1 MDQPAPAME
10 VPRTPAVTGS
20 CWQDPLA
27 VAGTTG
33 RPVCRSRERASGRR
47 ALSVVCVLGREP
59 ATCPALQSLRDACRH
74 LRARLHTLPFG
85 TLALGDT
92 GTLDR
97 FYNADVAV
105 VELSDSVCQ
114 PSLFYHLGVRESFN
128 MSHNILLCCQ
138 ADLPP
143 LQVLQEDICQKNS
156 DLCGS
161 YTFIPYAV
169 TPQNKVIC
177 CDAGAM
183 KCLTELFQPGSE
195 TEAAFTPLAAR
206 LVQLLEGIPTDSC
219 GYFREMIRRD
229 IRRAREMY
237 RGEQLSRELARIQQR
252 LDSMELLSLDIVVNL
267 LLSYRDVQD
276 YDAII
281 SLVENLQALP
291 TCAVAEQH
299 NVRFHYAFALSRR
312 NRAGDREKAL
322 SVLLPVVERG
332 EGAAPDLLCLC
343 GRIYKDMFISSGLTD
358 TKTRDQAFYWYSK
371 AFKVE
376 PSLHAG
382 INAAVLLVAAGHQF
396 ETSVQLRQIGGCPP
410 TGRGQGPTGDGDQ
423 TLGSVGI
430 GTPPEQLCPVQVCR
444 RRGDGLLLPCPGVK
458 LSCLQGRKGSPEELR
473 YYWDVGFC
481 LGAGILANDLSKV
494 IQASEK
500 LYKLNAPGW
509 YLVSVMETFLL
520 YKHFQRSPQV
530 PSARQELADFW
541 LGFLLQACQPFVAA
555 PHCPVLVLELSKVLR
570 PARLALHGGTEEP
583 TLTLALVCPTEEKAA
598 SSWTFAAT
606 AIRGVSICKCDER
619 GCFLYVMR
627 AEEDFQ
633 LYFPSQQHCR
643 WFCDQIQSLLAE
655 QAAGGEEVPSPTQP
669 ILEYSY
675 EYSEA
680 GERVIL
686 GRGTYGVVYAGRC
699 LSNQVRIAIKE
710 IPERNSWYSQSLH
723 EEIALH
729 KHLRHRNIV
738 QYLGSIS
745 QDGFIKIFM
754 EEVPGGSLSSLLRS
768 KWGPLKDNEPTIVFY
783 TRQILD
789 GLSYLHD
796 NHIVHRDI
804 KGDNVLINTYSG
816 VLKISDFGTSKRLAG
831 ISPSAETFTGKGSPG
846 LATGF
851 PRLGGGGML
860 RTRRQRGAAS
870 LYPAWGQGEPTLGG
884 SLGDGYGLLSPLL
897 ILSPGTLQYMAP
909 EIIDQGPWGYGK
921 PADIWSLGCT
931 IIEMATGKPPF
942 YELGSPQA
950 AMFKVGMFKMHPE
963 VPESMSDKAKTFILR
978 CFQADPA
985 KRATAAALLQDPFL
999 ADARRVRTRP
1009 VPPAGGDAPHFAQQD
1024 GDVEGSDG
1032 SRGCSSARQD
1042 APVRGTAGSP
1052 LLPCHPS
1059 EAASSRSYLGTAQG
1073 SAGSDHSLR
1082 SSSPEESGDGFLLRK
1097 DSKRR
1102 ATLHRVLTAEA
1113 PGIIA
1118 ALEESQSMAG
1128 ERLGSEHLAQLLSC
1142 LRSYIQCPSQ
1152 HQLCQ
1157 GLLALQTRL
1166 RAEGLSLP
1174 HLQAPLFSFQAVVRR
1189 VLRRHHIKPHWMF
1202 ALDDAVSQA
1211 VQAAFTVLVRDLGL
1225 KAGSPGMDGTKDTS
1239 DKDDPVPPRLSIPR
1253 SPPQRDSTNSGLSTG
1268 PSTQADPLPSLQA
1281 SSALVT
1287 QLCHLRMETGR
1298 LLQELA
1304 EKEQEWQQL
1313 MQRALRSGDDD
1324 TAVPSRPQR
1333 SGEHGEVPPR
1343 CFAPGQDRS
1352 PPSPQSPQGWADPLL
1367 LEWLQRH
1374 GTDPATTATVRPVA
1388 TWHTELRGSWGSG
1401 PAGVSR
1407 AVPPP
1412 RHCPPNTSATS
1423 CSSSP
1428 MTSPCGT
1435 CWAVPP
1441 VTTSSTWASGAGRR
1455 TASGQPSWSIAG
1467 PSPSR
1472 KGSNSQPQRGDV
1484 DPGHPATGAPGLPP
1498 RRLAGR

>member
-1 MDQPAPAME
+1 ME
-10 VPRTPAVTGS
+10 VPGTPPVAGS

-33 RPVCRSRERASGRR
+33 RPVCGTRGRESRRR
-47 ALSVVCVLGREP
+47 ALSIVFVLGREP
-59 ATCPALQSLRDACRH
+59 VACPALHSLRDACRH
-74 LRARLHTLPFG
+74 LRARLHTLPFD

-92 GTLDR
+92 ATLHR
-97 FYNADVAV
+97 FYNADVAM

-128 MSHNILLCCQ
+128 MSHNVLLCCQ
-138 ADLPP
+138 TDLPA
-143 LQVLQEDICQKNS
+143 LQALQEDICQKNS

-161 YTFIPYAV
+161 YTFIPYVV

-177 CDAGAM
+177 CNAGAV
-183 KCLTELFQPGSE
+183 KCLTELFQPSFE
-195 TEAAFTPLAAR
+195 TEASFTPLAAR

-219 GYFREMIRRD
+219 GYFRETIRRD

-237 RGEQLSRELARIQQR
+237 RGEQLSRELAHIQQR
-252 LDSMELLSLDIVVNL
+252 LDSVELLSLDIVVNF

-281 SLVENLQALP
+281 SLVETLQALP

-312 NRAGDREKAL
+312 NRDGDREKAL

-332 EGAAPDLLCLC
+332 EGTAPDLLCLC
-343 GRIYKDMFISSGLTD
+343 GRVYKDMFIDSGFTD
-358 TKTRDQAFYWYSK
+358 TETRDRAFYWYSK
-371 AFKVE
+371 AFEVE

-382 INAAVLLVAAGHQF
+382 INAAVLLMAAGHQI
-396 ETSVQLRQIGGCPP
+396 ETSVQLQQI
-410 TGRGQGPTGDGDQ
+410 
-423 TLGSVGI
+423 
-430 GTPPEQLCPVQVCR
+430 
-444 RRGDGLLLPCPGVK
+444 GVK
-458 LSCLQGRKGSPEELR
+458 LSCLQGRKGSLEELH

-494 IQASEK
+494 VQASEK

-541 LGFLLQACQPFVAA
+541 LGFLLQACQPFVAT

-570 PARLALHGGTEEP
+570 PARLALHSGTEDP
-583 TLTLALVCPTEEKAA
+583 ALTLALVCPTEEKAT

-606 AIRGVSICKCDER
+606 VIRGVSICKRDER
-619 GCFLYVMR
+619 GCFLYVVH

-680 GERVIL
+680 GERVVL
-686 GRGTYGVVYAGRC
+686 GRGTFGIVYAGRC
-699 LSNQVRIAIKE
+699 LNNQVRIAIKE
-710 IPERNSWYSQSLH
+710 IPERDSRFSQPLH

-738 QYLGSIS
+738 QYLGSVS

-831 ISPSAETFTGKGSPG
+831 ISPSAETFTG
-846 LATGF
+846 
-851 PRLGGGGML
+851 
-860 RTRRQRGAAS
+860 
-870 LYPAWGQGEPTLGG
+870 
-884 SLGDGYGLLSPLL
+884 
-897 ILSPGTLQYMAP
+897 TLQYMAP

-942 YELGSPQA
+942 YELGSAQA

-985 KRATAAALLQDPFL
+985 ERATAAALLQDPFL
-999 ADARRVRTRP
+999 TDARRARSRP
-1009 VPPAGGDAPHFAQQD
+1009 LPPAGGDAPDFGQQD

-1052 LLPCHPS
+1052 LLPCHPG

-1073 SAGSDHSLR
+1073 SAGSDRSPR
-1082 SSSPEESGDGFLLRK
+1082 SSSPEENRDGFLLRK

-1102 ATLHRVLTAEA
+1102 ATLHRVLTTEA
-1113 PGIIA
+1113 PAIVT
-1118 ALEESQSMAG
+1118 ALEGSQGTAG
-1128 ERLGSEHLAQLLSC
+1128 ARLSSEHLSQLLSC

-1157 GLLALQTRL
+1157 DLLALQSRL
-1166 RAEGLSLP
+1166 RAEGLSLC
-1174 HLQAPLFSFQAVVRR
+1174 HLQAPLFGFQAAVRR
-1189 VLRRHHIKPHWMF
+1189 VLRQHHIKPHWMF
-1202 ALDDAVSQA
+1202 ALDDTISRA

-1225 KAGSPGMDGTKDTS
+1225 KASCLRGDGAKDTS
-1239 DKDDPVPPRLSIPR
+1239 DDDDPVPPRLSIPR
-1253 SPPQRDSTNSGLSTG
+1253 SQPQQDSTNSGLSTD
-1268 PSTQADPLPSLQA
+1268 PSTQVDPLPSLQA
-1281 SSALVT
+1281 PSALVA
-1287 QLCHLRMETGR
+1287 QLCRLRTETGR

-1304 EKEQEWQQL
+1304 EKEQEWQRL
-1313 MQRALRSGDDD
+1313 MQRVLRSGDND
-1324 TAVPSRPQR
+1324 TTVPSQPQC
-1333 SGEHGEVPPR
+1333 SGDPPPGYL
-1343 CFAPGQDRS
+1343 ALGQDCS
-1352 PPSPQSPQGWADPLL
+1352 PLSPQPPQGQADPLL
-1367 LEWLQRH
+1367 LQWLQRH
-1374 GTDPATTATVRPVA
+1374 GTDPATTATLLSHGFTLRDLLDCA
-1388 TWHTELRGSWGSG
+1388 TRDDLFYVGIRRG
-1401 PAGVSR
+1401 PAYRLWATILEHRQPLAQGMGSE
-1407 AVPPP
+1407 PQ
-1412 RHCPPNTSATS
+1412 CCDTSL
-1423 CSSSP
+1423 
-1428 MTSPCGT
+1428 
-1435 CWAVPP
+1435 
-1441 VTTSSTWASGAGRR
+1441 
-1455 TASGQPSWSIAG
+1455 
-1467 PSPSR
+1467 
-1472 KGSNSQPQRGDV
+1472 GD
-1484 DPGHPATGAPGLPP
+1484 PATGAATPG
-1498 RRLAGR
+1498 AGRTVTEGTPPKWEQPDAAAPAPCPMEKSGYAQQ

>member
-1 MDQPAPAME
+1 MDQPAPATE
-10 VPRTPAVTGS
+10 VPRTPVVTGS

-59 ATCPALQSLRDACRH
+59 AACPALHSLRDACRH

-143 LQVLQEDICQKNS
+143 LQALQEDICQKNS

-183 KCLTELFQPGSE
+183 KCLTELFQPSSE
-195 TEAAFTPLAAR
+195 TEAAFTSLAAR

-237 RGEQLSRELARIQQR
+237 GGEQLSRELARIQQR

-358 TKTRDQAFYWYSK
+358 TKMRDQALYWYSK

-396 ETSVQLRQIGGCPP
+396 ETSVQLRQI
-410 TGRGQGPTGDGDQ
+410 
-423 TLGSVGI
+423 
-430 GTPPEQLCPVQVCR
+430 
-444 RRGDGLLLPCPGVK
+444 GVK

-583 TLTLALVCPTEEKAA
+583 ALTLALVCPTEEKAA
-598 SSWTFAAT
+598 SSWTFAAA

-619 GCFLYVMR
+619 GCFLYVMH

-643 WFCDQIQSLLAE
+643 WFCNQIQSLLAE

-710 IPERNSWYSQSLH
+710 IPERDSRYSQSLH

-831 ISPSAETFTGKGSPG
+831 ISPSAETFTG
-846 LATGF
+846 
-851 PRLGGGGML
+851 
-860 RTRRQRGAAS
+860 
-870 LYPAWGQGEPTLGG
+870 
-884 SLGDGYGLLSPLL
+884 
-897 ILSPGTLQYMAP
+897 TLQYMAP

-1009 VPPAGGDAPHFAQQD
+1009 VPPAGGDPPHSAQQD

-1059 EAASSRSYLGTAQG
+1059 EAASSRSYLGTGQG

-1118 ALEESQSMAG
+1118 ALEESQSTTGA
-1128 ERLGSEHLAQLLSC
+1128 RLGSEHLAQLLSC

-1157 GLLALQTRL
+1157 DLLALQTRL

-1189 VLRRHHIKPHWMF
+1189 VLRQHHIKPHWMF

-1211 VQAAFTVLVRDLGL
+1211 VQAAFTVLVRDLAL

-1239 DKDDPVPPRLSIPR
+1239 DKDDTVPPRLSIPR
-1253 SPPQRDSTNSGLSTG
+1253 SPPQQDSTNSGLSTG

-1352 PPSPQSPQGWADPLL
+1352 PPSPQSPQGRADPLL

-1374 GTDPATTATVRPVA
+1374 GTDPATTATLLSHDFTLRDLLGCA
-1388 TWHTELRGSWGSG
+1388 TRDDLFYVGIRRG
-1401 PAGVSR
+1401 PAYR
-1407 AVPPP
+1407 L
-1412 RHCPPNTSATS
+1412 
-1423 CSSSP
+1423 
-1428 MTSPCGT
+1428 
-1435 CWAVPP
+1435 WA
-1441 VTTSSTWASGAGRR
+1441 AILEHRR
-1455 TASGQPSWSIAG
+1455 T
-1467 PSPSR
+1467 
-1472 KGSNSQPQRGDV
+1472 
-1484 DPGHPATGAPGLPP
+1484 
-1498 RRLAGR
+1498 LAQEEGE

>member
-1 MDQPAPAME
+1 MDQPAPAVE
-10 VPRTPAVTGS
+10 VPRTPVVTGS

-59 ATCPALQSLRDACRH
+59 ATCPALHSLRDACRH

-143 LQVLQEDICQKNS
+143 LQALQEDICQKNS

-183 KCLTELFQPGSE
+183 KCLTELFQPSSE

-276 YDAII
+276 YDAIV

-299 NVRFHYAFALSRR
+299 NVPV
-312 NRAGDREKAL
+312 AGGGTHINVPRKAL

-358 TKTRDQAFYWYSK
+358 TKMRDQAFYWYSK

-396 ETSVQLRQIGGCPP
+396 ETSVQLRQI
-410 TGRGQGPTGDGDQ
+410 
-423 TLGSVGI
+423 
-430 GTPPEQLCPVQVCR
+430 
-444 RRGDGLLLPCPGVK
+444 GVK

-555 PHCPVLVLELSKVLR
+555 PHCPVRGSIRANPSCPDPRTSLGITRWSGLTGDLGR
-570 PARLALHGGTEEP
+570 HQAPHTAHPGGETG
-583 TLTLALVCPTEEKAA
+583 TGGVTWGGDTGRRVAQ
-598 SSWTFAAT
+598 AAT
-606 AIRGVSICKCDER
+606 PHLCP
-619 GCFLYVMR
+619 
-627 AEEDFQ
+627 Q
-633 LYFPSQQHCR
+633 
-643 WFCDQIQSLLAE
+643 
-655 QAAGGEEVPSPTQP
+655 
-669 ILEYSY
+669 YSY

-710 IPERNSWYSQSLH
+710 IPERDSRYSQSLH

-831 ISPSAETFTGKGSPG
+831 ISPSAETFTG
-846 LATGF
+846 
-851 PRLGGGGML
+851 
-860 RTRRQRGAAS
+860 
-870 LYPAWGQGEPTLGG
+870 
-884 SLGDGYGLLSPLL
+884 
-897 ILSPGTLQYMAP
+897 TLQYMAP

-999 ADARRVRTRP
+999 HCTPRCSLVVPGHHIPPHYSSGGLQEVPHALCQAQWLCQPQGHTPKCPRP
-1009 VPPAGGDAPHFAQQD
+1009 GWGGQRQPCPPP
-1024 GDVEGSDG
+1024 
-1032 SRGCSSARQD
+1032 
-1042 APVRGTAGSP
+1042 
-1052 LLPCHPS
+1052 PS
-1059 EAASSRSYLGTAQG
+1059 TAQG

-1102 ATLHRVLTAEA
+1102 ATLHRILAAEA

-1118 ALEESQSMAG
+1118 ALEESQSTAG
-1128 ERLGSEHLAQLLSC
+1128 ARLGSEHLAQLLSC

-1157 GLLALQTRL
+1157 DLLALQTRL

-1174 HLQAPLFSFQAVVRR
+1174 HLQAPLFSFQAVRR

-1211 VQAAFTVLVRDLGL
+1211 VQAAFTVLVRGPWPLG
-1225 KAGSPGMDGTKDTS
+1225 T
-1239 DKDDPVPPRLSIPR
+1239 R
-1253 SPPQRDSTNSGLSTG
+1253 SYS
-1268 PSTQADPLPSLQA
+1268 
-1281 SSALVT
+1281 
-1287 QLCHLRMETGR
+1287 
-1298 LLQELA
+1298 
-1304 EKEQEWQQL
+1304 
-1313 MQRALRSGDDD
+1313 
-1324 TAVPSRPQR
+1324 
-1333 SGEHGEVPPR
+1333 
-1343 CFAPGQDRS
+1343 
-1352 PPSPQSPQGWADPLL
+1352 
-1367 LEWLQRH
+1367 
-1374 GTDPATTATVRPVA
+1374 
-1388 TWHTELRGSWGSG
+1388 GSWGSG

-1407 AVPPP
+1407 AAPPSLALPPQHVCHLLQLLSHDFTLRDLLGCATRDDLFYVGIRYPQPVLPLLAWPRWGERGGSFGRVWGGRHGLVPSLQQPP
-1412 RHCPPNTSATS
+1412 H
-1423 CSSSP
+1423 
-1428 MTSPCGT
+1428 
-1435 CWAVPP
+1435 VP
-1441 VTTSSTWASGAGRR
+1441 AGAGRR

-1467 PSPSR
+1467 PSPRR

-1484 DPGHPATGAPGLPP
+1484 DPGAPAPGAPGLPP

>member
-1 MDQPAPAME
+1 ME
-10 VPRTPAVTGS
+10 VPGSAPVAGS

-33 RPVCRSRERASGRR
+33 RPVCGTRGQADGRR
-47 ALSVVCVLGREP
+47 VLSVVCVLGREP
-59 ATCPALQSLRDACRH
+59 AACPALRSLRAACH
-74 LRARLHTLPFG
+74 DLRARLHTLAFG

-92 GTLDR
+92 ATLDR

-105 VELSDSVCQ
+105 VDLSDSVCQ

-128 MSHNILLCCQ
+128 MSHNVLLCCQ

-143 LQVLQEDICQKNS
+143 LQALQEDICQKNS
-156 DLCGS
+156 DLCSS

-169 TPQNKVIC
+169 TPQNKVVC

-183 KCLTELFQPGSE
+183 KCLTELSLPSFE
-195 TEAAFTPLAAR
+195 TETVFTPLAAR
-206 LVQLLEGIPTDSC
+206 LVQLLEGVPTNSC
-219 GYFREMIRRD
+219 GYFRETIRRD

-252 LDSMELLSLDIVVNL
+252 LDSVELLSLDIVVNL
-267 LLSYRDVQD
+267 LLCYRDVQD

-281 SLVENLQALP
+281 SLVETLQALP
-291 TCAVAEQH
+291 ACAVAEQH

-322 SVLLPVVERG
+322 SVLLPVVEHG

-358 TKTRDQAFYWYSK
+358 TKMRDQAFDWYSK

-396 ETSVQLRQIGGCPP
+396 ETSVQLQQI
-410 TGRGQGPTGDGDQ
+410 
-423 TLGSVGI
+423 
-430 GTPPEQLCPVQVCR
+430 
-444 RRGDGLLLPCPGVK
+444 GVK
-458 LSCLQGRKGSPEELR
+458 LSCLQGRKGSLEELH

-541 LGFLLQACQPFVAA
+541 LGFLLKACQPFVAA

-583 TLTLALVCPTEEKAA
+583 ALTIALVCPMEEKAA
-598 SSWTFAAT
+598 LSWTFVAT

-619 GCFLYVMR
+619 GCFLYVMHV
-627 AEEDFQ
+627 EEDFQ

-643 WFCDQIQSLLAE
+643 WFCDQIQSLLAK

-680 GERVIL
+680 GERVVL

-710 IPERNSWYSQSLH
+710 IPERDSRYSQPLH

-729 KHLRHRNIV
+729 KRLRHRNIV

-783 TRQILD
+783 TRQILN

-831 ISPSAETFTGKGSPG
+831 ISPSTETFT
-846 LATGF
+846 
-851 PRLGGGGML
+851 
-860 RTRRQRGAAS
+860 
-870 LYPAWGQGEPTLGG
+870 
-884 SLGDGYGLLSPLL
+884 
-897 ILSPGTLQYMAP
+897 GTLQYMAP

-985 KRATAAALLQDPFL
+985 ERATAAALLQEPFL
-999 ADARRVRTRP
+999 ASAGRARSRP
-1009 VPPAGGDAPHFAQQD
+1009 VPPAGSDPPHFEQQD

-1052 LLPCHPS
+1052 PLPG
-1059 EAASSRSYLGTAQG
+1059 EAASGCSYLGTAQD
-1073 SAGSDHSLR
+1073 SAGSDRSLR
-1082 SSSPEESGDGFLLRK
+1082 SSSPEESGDGFLMRK

-1118 ALEESQSMAG
+1118 ALEESQSTAG
-1128 ERLGSEHLAQLLSC
+1128 AKLGSEHLAQLLSC

-1152 HQLCQ
+1152 HQLHQ
-1157 GLLALQTRL
+1157 DLLALQNQL

-1174 HLQAPLFSFQAVVRR
+1174 HLQAPLFSFQAAVRR
-1189 VLRRHHIKPHWMF
+1189 ALRRHHVKPHWMF

-1211 VQAAFTVLVRDLGL
+1211 VQAAFTVLVRDLRP
-1225 KAGSPGMDGTKDTS
+1225 KAGCLGGDGTKDTS
-1239 DKDDPVPPRLSIPR
+1239 DDDNPVPPRLSIPR
-1253 SPPQRDSTNSGLSTG
+1253 SQPQQDSTNSGLGTG
-1268 PSTQADPLPSLQA
+1268 PGTQADSLPSLRA
-1281 SSALVT
+1281 PSALVA
-1287 QLCHLRMETGR
+1287 QLCHLRTETGR

-1304 EKEQEWQQL
+1304 EKEQEWQRL
-1313 MQRALRSGDDD
+1313 MQRVLRSGDND

-1333 SGEHGEVPPR
+1333 SGEHGEAPPG
-1343 CFAPGQDRS
+1343 CFALGQGCS
-1352 PPSPQSPQGWADPLL
+1352 PPSPRPHRGRADPLL
-1367 LEWLQRH
+1367 LEWLRQH
-1374 GTDPATTATVRPVA
+1374 GTDPATTATLLSHGFTLRDLLGCA
-1388 TWHTELRGSWGSG
+1388 TRDDLFYVGIRRG
-1401 PAGVSR
+1401 PAYR
-1407 AVPPP
+1407 L
-1412 RHCPPNTSATS
+1412 
-1423 CSSSP
+1423 
-1428 MTSPCGT
+1428 
-1435 CWAVPP
+1435 WA
-1441 VTTSSTWASGAGRR
+1441 AILERRR
-1455 TASGQPSWSIAG
+1455 T
-1467 PSPSR
+1467 
-1472 KGSNSQPQRGDV
+1472 
-1484 DPGHPATGAPGLPP
+1484 
-1498 RRLAGR
+1498 LAQQEGE

>member
-1 MDQPAPAME
+1 ME
-10 VPRTPAVTGS
+10 ARGTPPMAGS

-27 VAGTTG
+27 VAGTAG
-33 RPVCRSRERASGRR
+33 RPVCRNQDRVGRRR

-59 ATCPALQSLRDACRH
+59 PACPALRCLRDACRP
-74 LRARLHTLPFG
+74 LRAHLHPLPFD

-92 GTLDR
+92 AALDR

-105 VELSDSVCQ
+105 VELSDSICQ

-128 MSHNILLCCQ
+128 MSHNVLLCCQ

-143 LQVLQEDICQKNS
+143 LQALQEDICQKNS

-161 YTFIPYAV
+161 YTFIPYTV
-169 TPQNKVIC
+169 TPQNKVVC

-183 KCLTELFQPGSE
+183 KSTTELFQPGFE
-195 TEAAFTPLAAR
+195 TETFSTPLATR
-206 LVQLLEGIPTDSC
+206 LVQLLQGIPTNSC

-229 IRRAREMY
+229 IRRAHEMY
-237 RGEQLSRELARIQQR
+237 QGEQLSRELARIQQR
-252 LDSMELLSLDIVVNL
+252 LDSVELLSLDIVVNL

-281 SLVENLQALP
+281 SLVETLEALP

-322 SVLLPVVERG
+322 SVLLPVVERK

-343 GRIYKDMFISSGLTD
+343 GRIYKDMFIGSGFTD
-358 TKTRDQAFYWYSK
+358 TRTRDQALHWYSK

-396 ETSVQLRQIGGCPP
+396 ETSVELQQI
-410 TGRGQGPTGDGDQ
+410 
-423 TLGSVGI
+423 
-430 GTPPEQLCPVQVCR
+430 
-444 RRGDGLLLPCPGVK
+444 GVK
-458 LSCLQGRKGSPEELR
+458 LSCLQGRKGSLEELR

-481 LGAGILANDLSKV
+481 LGTGVLANDLSKV

-520 YKHFQRSPQV
+520 YKHFQKSPQV

-541 LGFLLQACQPFVAA
+541 LGFLLEACQPFVST
-555 PHCPVLVLELSKVLR
+555 PRCSVLILELSKVLQ
-570 PARLALHGGTEEP
+570 PARLVLRSGTEEP
-583 TLTLALVCPTEEKAA
+583 ALTLALVCPTEEKAA

-606 AIRGVSICKCDER
+606 AIRGVSICKRDER
-619 GCFLYVMR
+619 GCFLYVMH

-643 WFCDQIQSLLAE
+643 GFCEQIQSLLAE
-655 QAAGGEEVPSPTQP
+655 QAVGSEEVPSPTQP
-669 ILEYSY
+669 ILEVRWGHEVAQGDTGHRVAQAATPRLCLQYRY

-680 GERVIL
+680 GERVVL

-710 IPERNSWYSQSLH
+710 IPEQDSRYSQALH

-804 KGDNVLINTYSG
+804 KGDNILINTYSG

-831 ISPSAETFTGKGSPG
+831 ISPSAETFT
-846 LATGF
+846 
-851 PRLGGGGML
+851 
-860 RTRRQRGAAS
+860 
-870 LYPAWGQGEPTLGG
+870 
-884 SLGDGYGLLSPLL
+884 
-897 ILSPGTLQYMAP
+897 GTLQYMAP

-950 AMFKVGMFKMHPE
+950 AMFKVGMFKMHPK
-963 VPESMSDKAKTFILR
+963 VPESMSERAKKFILR

-985 KRATAAALLQDPFL
+985 ERATAAVLLQDPFL
-999 ADARRVRTRP
+999 TDARRARSRP
-1009 VPPAGGDAPHFAQQD
+1009 LLAAGGDRPHFEQRD
-1024 GDVEGSDG
+1024 GDAEGSDG
-1032 SRGCSSARQD
+1032 SSSSARQD
-1042 APVRGTAGSP
+1042 APVRGTAGSS
-1052 LLPCHPS
+1052 LLPCHPG
-1059 EAASSRSYLGTAQG
+1059 EAAAGRSDSGAAQG
-1073 SAGSDHSLR
+1073 SAGSDCSLR

-1102 ATLHRVLTAEA
+1102 ATLHRVLTTEE
-1113 PGIIA
+1113 PGIIS
-1118 ALEESQSMAG
+1118 ALKESQSMAG
-1128 ERLGSEHLAQLLSC
+1128 AKLGSEHLAQLLSC
-1142 LRSYIQCPSQ
+1142 LRSYIQSQ
-1152 HQLCQ
+1152 SHHQLRQ
-1157 GLLALQTRL
+1157 DLLALQSQL
-1166 RAEGLSLP
+1166 QAEGLSLP
-1174 HLQAPLFSFQAVVRR
+1174 NLQAPLFGFQAAVRQ
-1189 VLRRHHIKPHWMF
+1189 VLRQHRIKPHWMF
-1202 ALDDAVSQA
+1202 ALDDAMSQA
-1211 VQAAFTVLVRDLGL
+1211 VQAAFTVLERDLGL
-1225 KAGSPGMDGTKDTS
+1225 HTSCLAENSTKDTN
-1239 DKDDPVPPRLSIPR
+1239 DEDNPVPPRLSTPR
-1253 SPPQRDSTNSGLSTG
+1253 SQSQQDSATSGLSTS
-1268 PSTQADPLPSLQA
+1268 PSTQAGTLSTLQEP
-1281 SSALVT
+1281 SALVA
-1287 QLCHLRMETGR
+1287 QLCHLRRETSR

-1304 EKEQEWQQL
+1304 EKDQEWQRL
-1313 MQRALRSGDDD
+1313 MQRVLHSGAED
-1324 TAVPSRPQR
+1324 TALPSC
-1333 SGEHGEVPPR
+1333 SEHRDPTSKQVS
-1343 CFAPGQDRS
+1343 S
-1352 PPSPQSPQGWADPLL
+1352 PPSSQTQADPLL
-1367 LEWLQRH
+1367 LAWLQQH
-1374 GTDPATTATVRPVA
+1374 GTDSATTATLLSHGF
-1388 TWHTELRGSWGSG
+1388 TLRDLLSCVTRDDLFDVGIRRG
-1401 PAGVSR
+1401 PAHR
-1407 AVPPP
+1407 LW
-1412 RHCPPNTSATS
+1412 ATILEQ
-1423 CSSSP
+1423 
-1428 MTSPCGT
+1428 
-1435 CWAVPP
+1435 
-1441 VTTSSTWASGAGRR
+1441 RR
-1455 TASGQPSWSIAG
+1455 TLNQQKTEEG
-1467 PSPSR
+1467 PLPTPV
-1472 KGSNSQPQRGDV
+1472 GH
-1484 DPGHPATGAPGLPP
+1484 GHPTPRMPP
-1498 RRLAGR
+1498 WGGGDGKTAS

>member
-1 MDQPAPAME
+1 MLMVSGGPAALAAQPWCPLL
-10 VPRTPAVTGS
+10 S
-20 CWQDPLA
+20 LA
-27 VAGTTG
+27 V
-33 RPVCRSRERASGRR
+33 
-47 ALSVVCVLGREP
+47 
-59 ATCPALQSLRDACRH
+59 
-74 LRARLHTLPFG
+74 F
-85 TLALGDT
+85 
-92 GTLDR
+92 
-97 FYNADVAV
+97 
-105 VELSDSVCQ
+105 
-114 PSLFYHLGVRESFN
+114 
-128 MSHNILLCCQ
+128 
-138 ADLPP
+138 
-143 LQVLQEDICQKNS
+143 QEDICQKNS

-177 CDAGAM
+177 CDTGTM
-183 KCLTELFQPGSE
+183 KGLTELFQPSFE
-195 TEAAFTPLAAR
+195 PEAAFTPLAAR
-206 LVQLLEGIPTDSC
+206 LIQLLEGIPTNSC
-219 GYFREMIRRD
+219 GYFRELIQRD

-252 LDSMELLSLDIVVNL
+252 LDSVELLSLDIVVNL

-276 YDAII
+276 YDAIV
-281 SLVENLQALP
+281 SLVETLQALP
-291 TCAVAEQH
+291 ACAVAKQH
-299 NVRFHYAFALSRR
+299 NVCFHYAFALSRR

-343 GRIYKDMFISSGLTD
+343 GRIYKDMFIDSGLTD
-358 TKTRDQAFYWYSK
+358 TETRDRALYWYNK
-371 AFKVE
+371 AFEVE

-396 ETSVQLRQIGGCPP
+396 ETSVQLQQI
-410 TGRGQGPTGDGDQ
+410 
-423 TLGSVGI
+423 
-430 GTPPEQLCPVQVCR
+430 
-444 RRGDGLLLPCPGVK
+444 GVK

-481 LGAGILANDLSKV
+481 LGAGILANDLGKV

-530 PSARQELADFW
+530 PSTRQELADFW
-541 LGFLLQACQPFVAA
+541 LGFLLEACQPFVATS
-555 PHCPVLVLELSKVLR
+555 HCPVLVLELSKVLQ

-583 TLTLALVCPTEEKAA
+583 TLTLALLCPTEEKVA
-598 SSWTFAAT
+598 SSWTFTAT
-606 AIRGVSICKCDER
+606 DIRGVSICKSDER
-619 GCFLYVMR
+619 GCFLYVMHV
-627 AEEDFQ
+627 EEDFQ
-633 LYFPSQQHCR
+633 LYFPSQQHCQ

-655 QAAGGEEVPSPTQP
+655 QAAGSEEVPSPTQP

-680 GERVIL
+680 GERVVL

-710 IPERNSWYSQSLH
+710 IPERDSRYSQPLH

-831 ISPSAETFTGKGSPG
+831 ISPSAETFTGKGSWGGVPQ
-846 LATGF
+846 
-851 PRLGGGGML
+851 LGGGGML
-860 RTRRQRGAAS
+860 RTRRRWDLHPCS
-870 LYPAWGQGEPTLGG
+870 RHWEEEHPPWE
-884 SLGDGYGLLSPLL
+884 SLGDGYRFLPPLL

-909 EIIDQGPWGYGK
+909 EIINQGPWGYGK

-931 IIEMATGKPPF
+931 VIEMATGKPPF

-963 VPESMSDKAKTFILR
+963 VPESMSDNAKAFILR

-985 KRATAAALLQDPFL
+985 ERATAAALLQEPFL
-999 ADARRVRTRP
+999 AGARRARSQP
-1009 VPPAGGDAPHFAQQD
+1009 VPPAGDLPHVGRQD

-1032 SRGCSSARQD
+1032 SRGGSSARQD
-1042 APVRGTAGSP
+1042 ASGRGTAGSP
-1052 LLPCHPS
+1052 LLPGHRGK
-1059 EAASSRSYLGTAQG
+1059 AASSRSSLGTAQS

-1082 SSSPEESGDGFLLRK
+1082 SSSPEESGAGFLLRK

-1118 ALEESQSMAG
+1118 ALEESQSTAG
-1128 ERLGSEHLAQLLSC
+1128 ARLDSEHLAQLLSC

-1157 GLLALQTRL
+1157 DLLALQSRL
-1166 RAEGLSLP
+1166 REEGLSLS
-1174 HLQAPLFSFQAVVRR
+1174 HLQAPLFAFQAAVRR
-1189 VLRRHHIKPHWMF
+1189 VLRRHLIKPHWMF

-1211 VQAAFTVLVRDLGL
+1211 VQAALPMLVRDLGP
-1225 KAGSPGMDGTKDTS
+1225 KASCLAGDSPKGTS
-1239 DKDDPVPPRLSIPR
+1239 DEDDPVPPRLPIPKSR
-1253 SPPQRDSTNSGLSTG
+1253 PQRGSPNSGLSTKSG
-1268 PSTQADPLPSLQA
+1268 LSTWADPLPSLQA
-1281 SSALVT
+1281 SSALVA

-1304 EKEQEWQQL
+1304 EKEQEWQRL
-1313 MQRALRSGDDD
+1313 MQQVLRSGDDD
-1324 TAVPSRPQR
+1324 TAIPSQSQCR
-1333 SGEHGEVPPR
+1333 GEHGEAPPG
-1343 CFAPGQDRS
+1343 CFTPGQDCS
-1352 PPSPQSPQGWADPLL
+1352 SPSPQHSPGRADPLL

-1374 GTDPATTATVRPVA
+1374 GTDVA
-1388 TWHTELRGSWGSG
+1388 TMATLLSHDFTLRDLLGCATPDDLFYTGIRRG
-1401 PAGVSR
+1401 PAYR
-1407 AVPPP
+1407 L
-1412 RHCPPNTSATS
+1412 
-1423 CSSSP
+1423 
-1428 MTSPCGT
+1428 
-1435 CWAVPP
+1435 WA
-1441 VTTSSTWASGAGRR
+1441 AILEHRR
-1455 TASGQPSWSIAG
+1455 TLTQRERGGPPLQGCDTALGNPAS
-1467 PSPSR
+1467 
-1472 KGSNSQPQRGDV
+1472 
-1484 DPGHPATGAPGLPP
+1484 GAPGLPP
-1498 RRLAGR
+1498 RQGWQDGDRGDTPGAGGCSGSSPTPEEEVGVQHPEQ

>member
-1 MDQPAPAME
+1 MDQPAPATE
-10 VPRTPAVTGS
+10 VPRTPVVTGS

-59 ATCPALQSLRDACRH
+59 AACPALHSLRDACRH

-143 LQVLQEDICQKNS
+143 LQALQEDICQKNS

-183 KCLTELFQPGSE
+183 KCLTELFQPSSE

-358 TKTRDQAFYWYSK
+358 TKMRDQALYWYSK

-396 ETSVQLRQIGGCPP
+396 ETSVQLRQI
-410 TGRGQGPTGDGDQ
+410 
-423 TLGSVGI
+423 
-430 GTPPEQLCPVQVCR
+430 
-444 RRGDGLLLPCPGVK
+444 GVK

-583 TLTLALVCPTEEKAA
+583 ALTLALICPTEEKAA

-606 AIRGVSICKCDER
+606 AIQGVSICKCDER
-619 GCFLYVMR
+619 GCFLYVMH

-633 LYFPSQQHCR
+633 LYFPSQQHCQ
-643 WFCDQIQSLLAE
+643 WFCNQIQSLLAE

-710 IPERNSWYSQSLH
+710 IPERDSRYSQSLH

-831 ISPSAETFTGKGSPG
+831 ISPSAETFTG
-846 LATGF
+846 
-851 PRLGGGGML
+851 
-860 RTRRQRGAAS
+860 
-870 LYPAWGQGEPTLGG
+870 
-884 SLGDGYGLLSPLL
+884 
-897 ILSPGTLQYMAP
+897 TLQYMAP

-978 CFQADPA
+978 CFQPDPA

-1009 VPPAGGDAPHFAQQD
+1009 VPPAGGDPPHFAQQD

-1059 EAASSRSYLGTAQG
+1059 EAASSRSYLGTGQG
-1073 SAGSDHSLR
+1073 SSGSDHSLR

-1118 ALEESQSMAG
+1118 ALEESQSTMGA
-1128 ERLGSEHLAQLLSC
+1128 RLGSEHLAQLLSC

-1157 GLLALQTRL
+1157 DLLALQTRL

-1174 HLQAPLFSFQAVVRR
+1174 HLQAPLSSFQAVVRR
-1189 VLRRHHIKPHWMF
+1189 VLRQHHIKPHWMF
-1202 ALDDAVSQA
+1202 ALDDAMSQA
-1211 VQAAFTVLVRDLGL
+1211 VQAAFTVL
-1225 KAGSPGMDGTKDTS
+1225 
-1239 DKDDPVPPRLSIPR
+1239 
-1253 SPPQRDSTNSGLSTG
+1253 
-1268 PSTQADPLPSLQA
+1268 
-1281 SSALVT
+1281 
-1287 QLCHLRMETGR
+1287 
-1298 LLQELA
+1298 
-1304 EKEQEWQQL
+1304 
-1313 MQRALRSGDDD
+1313 
-1324 TAVPSRPQR
+1324 
-1333 SGEHGEVPPR
+1333 
-1343 CFAPGQDRS
+1343 
-1352 PPSPQSPQGWADPLL
+1352 
-1367 LEWLQRH
+1367 
-1374 GTDPATTATVRPVA
+1374 
-1388 TWHTELRGSWGSG
+1388 TW
-1401 PAGVSR
+1401 
-1407 AVPPP
+1407 
-1412 RHCPPNTSATS
+1412 
-1423 CSSSP
+1423 
-1428 MTSPCGT
+1428 
-1435 CWAVPP
+1435 
-1441 VTTSSTWASGAGRR
+1441 
-1455 TASGQPSWSIAG
+1455 
-1467 PSPSR
+1467 
-1472 KGSNSQPQRGDV
+1472 D
-1484 DPGHPATGAPGLPP
+1484 
-1498 RRLAGR
+1498 

>member
-1 MDQPAPAME
+1 ME
-10 VPRTPAVTGS
+10 VPRSPPIAGS

-27 VAGTTG
+27 VAGTAG
-33 RPVCRSRERASGRR
+33 RPVCGTQGRASGRR

-59 ATCPALQSLRDACRH
+59 AACPALRSLHDACRL
-74 LRARLHTLPFG
+74 LRAHLHALPFG

-97 FYNADVAV
+97 FYNADVAM

-143 LQVLQEDICQKNS
+143 LQALQEDICQKNS
-156 DLCGS
+156 GLCGS

-169 TPQNKVIC
+169 TPQNNVVC

-183 KCLTELFQPGSE
+183 KGLTELSQPSFE

-219 GYFREMIRRD
+219 GYFRETIRRD

-252 LDSMELLSLDIVVNL
+252 LDSVELLSLDIVVNL

-276 YDAII
+276 YDAIV
-281 SLVENLQALP
+281 SLVETLQALP
-291 TCAVAEQH
+291 ACSVAEQH

-343 GRIYKDMFISSGLTD
+343 GRIYKDVFIGSGLTD
-358 TKTRDQAFYWYSK
+358 TKMRDRAFYWYSK
-371 AFKVE
+371 AFEVE

-382 INAAVLLVAAGHQF
+382 INAAVLLVAAGHRF
-396 ETSVQLRQIGGCPP
+396 ETSVQLRQIGG
-410 TGRGQGPTGDGDQ
+410 
-423 TLGSVGI
+423 
-430 GTPPEQLCPVQVCR
+430 
-444 RRGDGLLLPCPGVK
+444 K
-458 LSCLQGRKGSPEELR
+458 LSCLQGRKGSPGELR

-481 LGAGILANDLSKV
+481 LGAGILANDLNKV

-500 LYKLNAPGW
+500 LYKLNAPAW

-541 LGFLLQACQPFVAA
+541 LGFLLEACQPFVAA
-555 PHCPVLVLELSKVLR
+555 PHCPVLVLELSKVLQ
-570 PARLALHGGTEEP
+570 PARLALHGDTEEP
-583 TLTLALVCPTEEKAA
+583 TLKLTLVRPKEEKAA

-606 AIRGVSICKCDER
+606 AIRGVSICKFDER
-619 GCFLYVMR
+619 GCFLYVMQ

-655 QAAGGEEVPSPTQP
+655 QAVGSEEVPSPTQP

-675 EYSEA
+675 EHSEE
-680 GERVIL
+680 GERVVL

-710 IPERNSWYSQSLH
+710 IPERDSRYSQSLH

-804 KGDNVLINTYSG
+804 KGDNILINTYSG

-831 ISPSAETFTGKGSPG
+831 ISPSAETFTG
-846 LATGF
+846 
-851 PRLGGGGML
+851 
-860 RTRRQRGAAS
+860 
-870 LYPAWGQGEPTLGG
+870 
-884 SLGDGYGLLSPLL
+884 
-897 ILSPGTLQYMAP
+897 TLQYMAP
-909 EIIDQGPWGYGK
+909 EIINQGPWGYGK

-963 VPESMSDKAKTFILR
+963 VPESMSDKAKRFILS

-985 KRATAAALLQDPFL
+985 ERATAAALLQEPFL
-999 ADARRVRTRP
+999 ASARRSRSRP
-1009 VPPAGGDAPHFAQQD
+1009 VPLAGGDPPDFGQRD
-1024 GDVEGSDG
+1024 GDAEGSDG
-1032 SRGCSSARQD
+1032 SGGCSSARQD
-1042 APVRGTAGSP
+1042 DPVRVPAGSP
-1052 LLPCHPS
+1052 LLPCHPG
-1059 EAASSRSYLGTAQG
+1059 EATSSRSDLGTAQG
-1073 SAGSDHSLR
+1073 SAGSDHSLC

-1118 ALEESQSMAG
+1118 TLEETQSTAG
-1128 ERLGSEHLAQLLSC
+1128 ARLGSEHLAQLLSC
-1142 LRSYIQCPSQ
+1142 LRSYIQCPGQ
-1152 HQLCQ
+1152 HQLHQ
-1157 GLLALQTRL
+1157 DLLALYTQL
-1166 RAEGLSLP
+1166 RAEGLSLS
-1174 HLQAPLFSFQAVVRR
+1174 HLQAPLFNFQPAVRR

-1225 KAGSPGMDGTKDTS
+1225 KAGCQGGDGTKDMS
-1239 DKDDPVPPRLSIPR
+1239 DKDDPVPPRLPVPR
-1253 SPPQRDSTNSGLSTG
+1253 SRPQRDSTSSGLSTG
-1268 PSTQADPLPSLQA
+1268 PSTWADPLPSLQPP
-1281 SSALVT
+1281 SELVA
-1287 QLCHLRMETGR
+1287 QLCHLRTETGR

-1313 MQRALRSGDDD
+1313 MEQALRSGDKD
-1324 TAVPSRPQR
+1324 TTVPSWPQHR
-1333 SGEHGEVPPR
+1333 GEHKEAPPG
-1343 CFAPGQDRS
+1343 CFTPGQDHS
-1352 PPSPQSPQGWADPLL
+1352 SPSPQPPQGQADPLL

-1374 GTDPATTATVRPVA
+1374 GTDPATTATLLSHGFTLRVLLGCA
-1388 TWHTELRGSWGSG
+1388 TRDDLFYVGISRRG
-1401 PAGVSR
+1401 PACR
-1407 AVPPP
+1407 L
-1412 RHCPPNTSATS
+1412 
-1423 CSSSP
+1423 
-1428 MTSPCGT
+1428 
-1435 CWAVPP
+1435 WA
-1441 VTTSSTWASGAGRR
+1441 AILEHRR
-1455 TASGQPSWSIAG
+1455 T
-1467 PSPSR
+1467 
-1472 KGSNSQPQRGDV
+1472 
-1484 DPGHPATGAPGLPP
+1484 
-1498 RRLAGR
+1498 LAQQEGE

>member
-1 MDQPAPAME
+1 MDQPAPATE
-10 VPRTPAVTGS
+10 VPGPPPVTGS

-27 VAGTTG
+27 VAGTAG
-33 RPVCRSRERASGRR
+33 RPVCRPRGRASGRR
-47 ALSVVCVLGREP
+47 ALSIVCVLGREP
-59 ATCPALQSLRDACRH
+59 AACPALRSLRDACCH

-105 VELSDSVCQ
+105 VELSDSICQ

-138 ADLPP
+138 ADLPL
-143 LQVLQEDICQKNS
+143 LQALREDICQKNS

-169 TPQNKVIC
+169 TPQDKVVC
-177 CDAGAM
+177 CDDRAM
-183 KCLTELFQPGSE
+183 KCPTELFQPSF
-195 TEAAFTPLAAR
+195 EAEDAFTPLAAR
-206 LVQLLEGIPTDSC
+206 LVQLLEGIPTNSC
-219 GYFREMIRRD
+219 GYFRETIRRD

-252 LDSMELLSLDIVVNL
+252 LDSVELLSLDIVVNL

-276 YDAII
+276 YDAIV
-281 SLVENLQALP
+281 SLVETLQALP
-291 TCAVAEQH
+291 TCTVAEQH
-299 NVRFHYAFALSRR
+299 NVRFHYAFALSQR
-312 NRAGDREKAL
+312 NGAGDREKAL

-343 GRIYKDMFISSGLTD
+343 GRIYKDMFISSSFTD
-358 TKTRDQAFYWYSK
+358 TKMRDQALYWYSK
-371 AFKVE
+371 AFEVE

-396 ETSVQLRQIGGCPP
+396 ETSMQLQQI
-410 TGRGQGPTGDGDQ
+410 
-423 TLGSVGI
+423 
-430 GTPPEQLCPVQVCR
+430 
-444 RRGDGLLLPCPGVK
+444 GVK
-458 LSCLQGRKGSPEELR
+458 LSCLQGRKGSPEELC

-541 LGFLLQACQPFVAA
+541 LGFLLKACQPFVAT
-555 PHCPVLVLELSKVLR
+555 PHCPVLVLELSKVLQ
-570 PARLALHGGTEEP
+570 PARLALQGGTEEP
-583 TLTLALVCPTEEKAA
+583 ALMLTLVCPTEEKAA

-619 GCFLYVMR
+619 GCFLYVMH

-633 LYFPSQQHCR
+633 LYFPSQQHCQ

-655 QAAGGEEVPSPTQP
+655 QAAGSEEVPSPTQP

-680 GERVIL
+680 GERVVL

-710 IPERNSWYSQSLH
+710 IPERDSRFSQPLH

-745 QDGFIKIFM
+745 QGGFIKIFM

-831 ISPSAETFTGKGSPG
+831 ISPSAETFTG
-846 LATGF
+846 
-851 PRLGGGGML
+851 
-860 RTRRQRGAAS
+860 
-870 LYPAWGQGEPTLGG
+870 
-884 SLGDGYGLLSPLL
+884 
-897 ILSPGTLQYMAP
+897 TLQYMAP
-909 EIIDQGPWGYGK
+909 EIIDQGPRGYGK

-963 VPESMSDKAKTFILR
+963 VPKSMSDEARAFILR
-978 CFQADPA
+978 CFQPDPA
-985 KRATAAALLQDPFL
+985 ERATAATLLQEPFL
-999 ADARRVRTRP
+999 ADARRARSRP
-1009 VPPAGGDAPHFAQQD
+1009 VPPAGGDPPHLGQQG

-1032 SRGCSSARQD
+1032 TRGCSSARQD

-1052 LLPCHPS
+1052 LLPCHPG
-1059 EAASSRSYLGTAQG
+1059 EAASSRSNLGTAQG
-1073 SAGSDHSLR
+1073 SASSDHSLR
-1082 SSSPEESGDGFLLRK
+1082 SSSLEESGDRFLLRK

-1102 ATLHRVLTAEA
+1102 ATLHRVLAAEA

-1118 ALEESQSMAG
+1118 ALEESQSTAG
-1128 ERLGSEHLAQLLSC
+1128 ARLGSEHLAQLLSC
-1142 LRSYIQCPSQ
+1142 LRSYIQRPSQ
-1152 HQLCQ
+1152 DQLRQ
-1157 GLLALQTRL
+1157 DLLALQTRL

-1174 HLQAPLFSFQAVVRR
+1174 HLQAPLFGFQAAVRR
-1189 VLRRHHIKPHWMF
+1189 ILRRHHIKPHWMF
-1202 ALDDAVSQA
+1202 ALDDAMSQA
-1211 VQAAFTVLVRDLGL
+1211 VQAAFTMLVRDLGL
-1225 KAGSPGMDGTKDTS
+1225 KASCVAGDSTKDTS
-1239 DKDDPVPPRLSIPR
+1239 DKDDSVLPRLFIPR
-1253 SPPQRDSTNSGLSTG
+1253 SQPQQDSPNSGLSTG
-1268 PSTQADPLPSLQA
+1268 PTTQPDPLPSLQA
-1281 SSALVT
+1281 PSVLVA
-1287 QLCHLRMETGR
+1287 QLCRLRMETSR

-1304 EKEQEWQQL
+1304 KKEQEWQRL
-1313 MQRALRSGDDD
+1313 MQQALHPRDED
-1324 TAVPSRPQR
+1324 TGVPSQPQR
-1333 SGEHGEVPPR
+1333 RGEHEEVALG
-1343 CFAPGQDRS
+1343 CFTPGQGHS
-1352 PPSPQSPQGWADPLL
+1352 PPSPSAQGQADPLL
-1367 LEWLQRH
+1367 LEWLQQH
-1374 GTDPATTATVRPVA
+1374 GTDPVTTATLLSHGFTLRDLLGCA
-1388 TWHTELRGSWGSG
+1388 TPDDLFYVGIRRGL
-1401 PAGVSR
+1401 AYR
-1407 AVPPP
+1407 L
-1412 RHCPPNTSATS
+1412 
-1423 CSSSP
+1423 
-1428 MTSPCGT
+1428 
-1435 CWAVPP
+1435 WAAILEHRQ
-1441 VTTSSTWASGAGRR
+1441 TLT
-1455 TASGQPSWSIAG
+1455 
-1467 PSPSR
+1467 
-1472 KGSNSQPQRGDV
+1472 QREGE
-1484 DPGHPATGAPGLPP
+1484 
-1498 RRLAGR
+1498 

>member
-1 MDQPAPAME
+1 MDQPAPATE
-10 VPRTPAVTGS
+10 VPRTPVVTGS

-59 ATCPALQSLRDACRH
+59 AACPALHSLRDACRH

-143 LQVLQEDICQKNS
+143 LQALQEDICQKNS

-183 KCLTELFQPGSE
+183 KCLTELFQPSSE

-358 TKTRDQAFYWYSK
+358 TKMRDQALYWYSK

-396 ETSVQLRQIGGCPP
+396 ETSVQLRQI
-410 TGRGQGPTGDGDQ
+410 
-423 TLGSVGI
+423 
-430 GTPPEQLCPVQVCR
+430 
-444 RRGDGLLLPCPGVK
+444 GVK

-583 TLTLALVCPTEEKAA
+583 ALTLALVCPTEEKAA
-598 SSWTFAAT
+598 LSWTFAAT
-606 AIRGVSICKCDER
+606 AIQGVSICKCDER
-619 GCFLYVMR
+619 GCFLYVMH

-643 WFCDQIQSLLAE
+643 WFCNQIQSLLAE

-710 IPERNSWYSQSLH
+710 IPERDSRYSQSLH

-831 ISPSAETFTGKGSPG
+831 ISPSAETFTG
-846 LATGF
+846 
-851 PRLGGGGML
+851 
-860 RTRRQRGAAS
+860 
-870 LYPAWGQGEPTLGG
+870 
-884 SLGDGYGLLSPLL
+884 
-897 ILSPGTLQYMAP
+897 TLQYMAP

-978 CFQADPA
+978 CFQPDPA

-1009 VPPAGGDAPHFAQQD
+1009 VPPAGGDPPHFAQQD

-1059 EAASSRSYLGTAQG
+1059 EAASSRSYLGTGQG
-1073 SAGSDHSLR
+1073 SSGSDHSLR

-1118 ALEESQSMAG
+1118 ALEESQSTTGA
-1128 ERLGSEHLAQLLSC
+1128 RLGSEHLAQLLSC

-1157 GLLALQTRL
+1157 DLLALQTRL

-1174 HLQAPLFSFQAVVRR
+1174 HLQAPLSSFQAVVRR
-1189 VLRRHHIKPHWMF
+1189 VLRQHHIKPHWMF
-1202 ALDDAVSQA
+1202 ALDDAMSQA

-1225 KAGSPGMDGTKDTS
+1225 KAGSPGMDGTKDMS
-1239 DKDDPVPPRLSIPR
+1239 DKDDTVPPRLSIPR
-1253 SPPQRDSTNSGLSTG
+1253 SPPQRDSTNSGLSTS

-1313 MQRALRSGDDD
+1313 MQRALRSRDDD
-1324 TAVPSRPQR
+1324 TAVPSQPQR

-1343 CFAPGQDRS
+1343 CFTPGQDHS
-1352 PPSPQSPQGWADPLL
+1352 PRSPQSPQGRADPLL

-1374 GTDPATTATVRPVA
+1374 GTDPATTATLLSHDFTLRDLLGCA
-1388 TWHTELRGSWGSG
+1388 TRDDLFYMGIRRG
-1401 PAGVSR
+1401 PAYR
-1407 AVPPP
+1407 L
-1412 RHCPPNTSATS
+1412 
-1423 CSSSP
+1423 
-1428 MTSPCGT
+1428 
-1435 CWAVPP
+1435 WA
-1441 VTTSSTWASGAGRR
+1441 AILEHRR
-1455 TASGQPSWSIAG
+1455 T
-1467 PSPSR
+1467 
-1472 KGSNSQPQRGDV
+1472 
-1484 DPGHPATGAPGLPP
+1484 
-1498 RRLAGR
+1498 LAQEEGE

>member
-1 MDQPAPAME
+1 
-10 VPRTPAVTGS
+10 
-20 CWQDPLA
+20 
-27 VAGTTG
+27 
-33 RPVCRSRERASGRR
+33 
-47 ALSVVCVLGREP
+47 
-59 ATCPALQSLRDACRH
+59 
-74 LRARLHTLPFG
+74 
-85 TLALGDT
+85 
-92 GTLDR
+92 
-97 FYNADVAV
+97 ADVAV

-143 LQVLQEDICQKNS
+143 LQALQEDICQKNS
-156 DLCGS
+156 DLCSS

-169 TPQNKVIC
+169 TPQNKVVC
-177 CDAGAM
+177 CDAGAT
-183 KCLTELFQPGSE
+183 KCLTELFQPSFE
-195 TEAAFTPLAAR
+195 TKNFTPLKTR
-206 LVQLLEGIPTDSC
+206 LVQLLEGIPTNSC
-219 GYFREMIRRD
+219 GYFRETIRRD

-252 LDSMELLSLDIVVNL
+252 LDSVELLSLDIVVNL

-276 YDAII
+276 YDAIV
-281 SLVENLQALP
+281 SLVETLQALP

-343 GRIYKDMFISSGLTD
+343 GRIYKDMFIDSGLAD
-358 TKTRDQAFYWYSK
+358 TEMRDRALYWYSK
-371 AFKVE
+371 AFEVE
-376 PSLHAG
+376 PSLPAG

-396 ETSVQLRQIGGCPP
+396 ETSVQLQQI
-410 TGRGQGPTGDGDQ
+410 
-423 TLGSVGI
+423 
-430 GTPPEQLCPVQVCR
+430 
-444 RRGDGLLLPCPGVK
+444 GVK

-541 LGFLLQACQPFVAA
+541 LGFLLDACQPFVAA
-555 PHCPVLVLELSKVLR
+555 PRCPVLVLELGKVLR
-570 PARLALHGGTEEP
+570 PARLMLDGGTEEP
-583 TLTLALVCPTEEKAA
+583 ALTLALVCPTEEKAA

-619 GCFLYVMR
+619 GCFLYVMHT
-627 AEEDFQ
+627 EEDFQ

-643 WFCDQIQSLLAE
+643 WFCDWVQSLLAKE
-655 QAAGGEEVPSPTQP
+655 AAGGEEVPSPTQP
-669 ILEYSY
+669 ILEYNY
-675 EYSEA
+675 ECTEA
-680 GERVIL
+680 GERVVL

-699 LSNQVRIAIKE
+699 LNNQVRIAIKE
-710 IPERNSWYSQSLH
+710 IPERDSRYSQSLH

-738 QYLGSIS
+738 QYLGSVS

-804 KGDNVLINTYSG
+804 KGDNILINTYSG

-831 ISPSAETFTGKGSPG
+831 ISPSAETFT
-846 LATGF
+846 
-851 PRLGGGGML
+851 
-860 RTRRQRGAAS
+860 
-870 LYPAWGQGEPTLGG
+870 
-884 SLGDGYGLLSPLL
+884 
-897 ILSPGTLQYMAP
+897 GTLQYMAP

-963 VPESMSDKAKTFILR
+963 VPESMSDEAKTFILR

-985 KRATAAALLQDPFL
+985 ERATAAMLLQDPFL
-999 ADARRVRTRP
+999 ASARRARSRA
-1009 VPPAGGDAPHFAQQD
+1009 VPPAGSEFWGSRMGGPGMSCLITTSISIISLAGDPPHSERRD
-1024 GDVEGSDG
+1024 GEVEGSAG
-1032 SRGCSSARQD
+1032 TGGCSSARPD
-1042 APVRGTAGSP
+1042 APASHPTPLQPGGLAGGPHALCQGWVAGGQHQPSP
-1052 LLPCHPS
+1052 PPTS
-1059 EAASSRSYLGTAQG
+1059 TAQD

-1102 ATLHRVLTAEA
+1102 ATLHRVLTTEA

-1118 ALEESQSMAG
+1118 ALQESQVASPLPTQSTAG
-1128 ERLGSEHLAQLLSC
+1128 ARLGLEHLAQLLSC
-1142 LRSYIQCPSQ
+1142 LRSYIQCPNQ
-1152 HQLCQ
+1152 HQLRQ
-1157 GLLALQTRL
+1157 ALLALHTQL
-1166 RAEGLSLP
+1166 WAEGLSLP
-1174 HLQAPLFSFQAVVRR
+1174 HLQAPLLGFQA
-1189 VLRRHHIKPHWMF
+1189 
-1202 ALDDAVSQA
+1202 AVS
-1211 VQAAFTVLVRDLGL
+1211 
-1225 KAGSPGMDGTKDTS
+1225 
-1239 DKDDPVPPRLSIPR
+1239 
-1253 SPPQRDSTNSGLSTG
+1253 
-1268 PSTQADPLPSLQA
+1268 
-1281 SSALVT
+1281 
-1287 QLCHLRMETGR
+1287 
-1298 LLQELA
+1298 
-1304 EKEQEWQQL
+1304 
-1313 MQRALRSGDDD
+1313 
-1324 TAVPSRPQR
+1324 
-1333 SGEHGEVPPR
+1333 
-1343 CFAPGQDRS
+1343 
-1352 PPSPQSPQGWADPLL
+1352 
-1367 LEWLQRH
+1367 
-1374 GTDPATTATVRPVA
+1374 
-1388 TWHTELRGSWGSG
+1388 
-1401 PAGVSR
+1401 
-1407 AVPPP
+1407 
-1412 RHCPPNTSATS
+1412 
-1423 CSSSP
+1423 
-1428 MTSPCGT
+1428 
-1435 CWAVPP
+1435 
-1441 VTTSSTWASGAGRR
+1441 
-1455 TASGQPSWSIAG
+1455 
-1467 PSPSR
+1467 
-1472 KGSNSQPQRGDV
+1472 
-1484 DPGHPATGAPGLPP
+1484 
-1498 RRLAGR
+1498 

>member
-1 MDQPAPAME
+1 
-10 VPRTPAVTGS
+10 
-20 CWQDPLA
+20 
-27 VAGTTG
+27 
-33 RPVCRSRERASGRR
+33 RPVCWTQGRAGRRR

-59 ATCPALQSLRDACRH
+59 AMCPALRSLRDACRG

-92 GTLDR
+92 ATLDR

-143 LQVLQEDICQKNS
+143 LQALQVSRDRDGDRDT
-156 DLCGS
+156 DLCSS

-169 TPQNKVIC
+169 TPQNKVVC

-183 KCLTELFQPGSE
+183 KCLTELFQPSFE
-195 TEAAFTPLAAR
+195 TETFFTPLAAR
-206 LVQLLEGIPTDSC
+206 LIQLLEGIPTDSC
-219 GYFREMIRRD
+219 GYFRETIRRD

-252 LDSMELLSLDIVVNL
+252 LDSVELLSLDIVVNL

-281 SLVENLQALP
+281 SLVETLQALP

-343 GRIYKDMFISSGLTD
+343 GRIYKDMFISSGFTD
-358 TKTRDQAFYWYSK
+358 TEKRDQAFYWYSK

-396 ETSVQLRQIGGCPP
+396 ETSVQLQQI
-410 TGRGQGPTGDGDQ
+410 
-423 TLGSVGI
+423 
-430 GTPPEQLCPVQVCR
+430 
-444 RRGDGLLLPCPGVK
+444 GVK
-458 LSCLQGRKGSPEELR
+458 LSCLQGRKGSLGELR

-509 YLVSVMETFLL
+509 YLISVMETFLL
-520 YKHFQRSPQV
+520 YKHFQRSLQV

-541 LGFLLQACQPFVAA
+541 LGFLLKACQPFVAA
-555 PHCPVLVLELSKVLR
+555 PCCPVLVLELSKVLR

-583 TLTLALVCPTEEKAA
+583 TLTLALVCPMEEKAA

-619 GCFLYVMR
+619 GCFLYVMH

-643 WFCDQIQSLLAE
+643 WFCDWIQSLLAK
-655 QAAGGEEVPSPTQP
+655 QVVGSEEVPSPTQP
-669 ILEYSY
+669 VLEYSY

-680 GERVIL
+680 GERVVL

-710 IPERNSWYSQSLH
+710 IPERDSRWVPCWGVLGGPGGRWAAPHPSVLPHRYSQPLH

-729 KHLRHRNIV
+729 KRLRHRNIV
-738 QYLGSIS
+738 RYLGSIS

-768 KWGPLKDNEPTIVFY
+768 KWGPLKDNEPTIIFY

-804 KGDNVLINTYSG
+804 KGDNILINTYSG

-831 ISPSAETFTGKGSPG
+831 ISPSAETFT
-846 LATGF
+846 
-851 PRLGGGGML
+851 
-860 RTRRQRGAAS
+860 
-870 LYPAWGQGEPTLGG
+870 
-884 SLGDGYGLLSPLL
+884 
-897 ILSPGTLQYMAP
+897 GTLQYMAP

-963 VPESMSDKAKTFILR
+963 VPESMSDEAKTFILR

-985 KRATAAALLQDPFL
+985 ERATAAALLQEPFL
-999 ADARRVRTRP
+999 AGTRRARSRP
-1009 VPPAGGDAPHFAQQD
+1009 VPLAGGDASDFEQQD

-1032 SRGCSSARQD
+1032 TRGCSSARQD
-1042 APVRGTAGSP
+1042 APVRGTAVSP
-1052 LLPCHPS
+1052 PLPCHPG
-1059 EAASSRSYLGTAQG
+1059 EAASSCSYLGTTQD
-1073 SAGSDHSLR
+1073 SAGSDRSLR
-1082 SSSPEESGDGFLLRK
+1082 SSSPEESGDGFVLRK
-1097 DSKRR
+1097 DSKHR
-1102 ATLHRVLTAEA
+1102 ATLHRVLTVEA

-1118 ALEESQSMAG
+1118 ALEESQVGAG
-1128 ERLGSEHLAQLLSC
+1128 TAGARLGSEHLTQLLSC
-1142 LRSYIQCPSQ
+1142 LRTYIQCPSQ
-1152 HQLCQ
+1152 HQLRQ
-1157 GLLALQTRL
+1157 DLLALHTRL
-1166 RAEGLSLP
+1166 RAEGLGLP
-1174 HLQAPLFSFQAVVRR
+1174 HLQAPLFGFQA
-1189 VLRRHHIKPHWMF
+1189 
-1202 ALDDAVSQA
+1202 AVS
-1211 VQAAFTVLVRDLGL
+1211 
-1225 KAGSPGMDGTKDTS
+1225 
-1239 DKDDPVPPRLSIPR
+1239 
-1253 SPPQRDSTNSGLSTG
+1253 
-1268 PSTQADPLPSLQA
+1268 
-1281 SSALVT
+1281 
-1287 QLCHLRMETGR
+1287 
-1298 LLQELA
+1298 
-1304 EKEQEWQQL
+1304 
-1313 MQRALRSGDDD
+1313 
-1324 TAVPSRPQR
+1324 
-1333 SGEHGEVPPR
+1333 
-1343 CFAPGQDRS
+1343 
-1352 PPSPQSPQGWADPLL
+1352 
-1367 LEWLQRH
+1367 
-1374 GTDPATTATVRPVA
+1374 
-1388 TWHTELRGSWGSG
+1388 
-1401 PAGVSR
+1401 
-1407 AVPPP
+1407 
-1412 RHCPPNTSATS
+1412 
-1423 CSSSP
+1423 
-1428 MTSPCGT
+1428 
-1435 CWAVPP
+1435 
-1441 VTTSSTWASGAGRR
+1441 
-1455 TASGQPSWSIAG
+1455 
-1467 PSPSR
+1467 
-1472 KGSNSQPQRGDV
+1472 
-1484 DPGHPATGAPGLPP
+1484 
-1498 RRLAGR
+1498 